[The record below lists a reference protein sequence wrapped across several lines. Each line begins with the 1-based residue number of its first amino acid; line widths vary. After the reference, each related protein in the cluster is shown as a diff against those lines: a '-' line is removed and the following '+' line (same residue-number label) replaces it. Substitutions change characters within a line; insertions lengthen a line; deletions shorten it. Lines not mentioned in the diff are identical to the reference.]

1 MISKSKEFIPVLI
14 DFSDGSSGW
23 GRLLEIHPKGAT
35 LLTMCRLARGNVIC
49 MSFEIDGRKMEGVRA
64 GVKACGKDADGYLS
78 LKLTF
83 LDNSQTADI
92 RGRLLD
98 MFNRS

>member
-35 LLTMCRLARGNVIC
+35 LLTMCRLARGNV
-49 MSFEIDGRKMEGVRA
+49 M
-64 GVKACGKDADGYLS
+64 ACGKDADGYLS